1 MEDLFQTAIKN
12 VRSYEDQNK
21 KRVTDAIDHYMKI
34 LTKNAQKLIE
44 IASANG
50 KTQVLIYRINFRKK
64 GEYKRGSSNF
74 KQDRYYNSQKRYYY
88 NNLKITD
95 LYENYGLRERL
106 EEFFSPFKVIMVNT
120 SVNNWCIFVYWRDTF
135 KEHSDSLD
143 ESDFSD
149 SEESNESDSSCETGN
164 SYLNAT
170 VTIQTETAR
179 RLQEEIMKR
188 N

>member
-1 MEDLFQTAIKN
+1 MEDLFQMAIQN
-12 VRSYEDQNK
+12 VKSYEDQNK
-21 KRVTDAIDHYMKI
+21 KRIADAIDHYMKI
-34 LTKNAQKLIE
+34 LTKNSQKLIE
-44 IASANG
+44 TASANG
-50 KTQVLIYRINFRKK
+50 KTQVLIYRINFRKR
-64 GEYKRGSSNF
+64 GEYKRFTNF

-120 SVNNWCIFVYWRDTF
+120 SVNNWCIFVYWRDIF
-135 KEHSDSLD
+135 KEYSDTSDS
-143 ESDFSD
+143 EFSD
-149 SEESNESDSSCETGN
+149 SEQSDESNSSCETGN

-170 VTIQTETAR
+170 ITIQSETAR
-179 RLQEEIMKR
+179 CLQEEIIKKR